1 MENIIDNINGLK
13 QKLKGIYTR
22 KGLPGE
28 AEYKELVVKANSV
41 LQNESSDYRPH
52 NTNGFPGGIINLKE
66 DIPTIIVPD
75 LHARIEFL
83 LSVLLFKPF
92 QEKTVLE
99 MLFAG
104 EIQVVCVGDGFHAES
119 RAINRWKKAFEEYQ
133 TGFKSHK
140 NMDEEMSESLGLMEI
155 VLEMKSRVP
164 EYFHFLKGNHENVA
178 NERKDGNFPF
188 RKFCFEGEMVSF
200 YLRKNFKEMFDDYY
214 NFEKSLPLFA
224 IGKNFLV
231 SHAEPERFLT
241 DDEIINCKLYEEV
254 VLSLTW
260 TQNDASEPG
269 TVKKM
274 LEHYLDDEYV
284 ENSFYF
290 GGHRVIKDNYFLRAE
305 NKYVQIH
312 NPNKFIIAFIKTD
325 RDIDLEQD
333 ILDIE
338 NEIQK

>member
-1 MENIIDNINGLK
+1 VANNVDKINDLK
-13 QKLKGIYTR
+13 QKLKSIYTR
-22 KGLPGE
+22 NGLPDE
-28 AEYKELVVKANSV
+28 AEYKKLVVKVNSV
-41 LQNESSDYRPH
+41 IEKESDNYRPH
-52 NTNGFPGGIINLKE
+52 NSEGFPGGLIRLKKN
-66 DIPTIIVPD
+66 IPTIIVPD

-92 QEKTVLE
+92 DDKTVLE
-99 MLFAG
+99 MLFSG

-119 RAINRWKKAFEEYQ
+119 RAIKRWKKAFEEYQ

-140 NMDEEMSESLGLMEI
+140 NMDQEMSESLGLMEI
-155 VLEMKSRVP
+155 VMEMKSQTP

-178 NERKDGNFPF
+178 NEKKDGNFPF
-188 RKFCFEGEMVSF
+188 RKFCYEGEMVAH
-200 YLRKNFKEMFDDYY
+200 YMKNNYKDVFQDYY

-231 SHAEPERFLT
+231 SHAEPERFLDE
-241 DDEIINCKLYEEV
+241 DDIINSKLNGEV
-254 VLSLTW
+254 VFSLTW

-274 LEHYLDDEYV
+274 LEHYLDDV
-284 ENSFYF
+284 PNSYYF
-290 GGHRVIKDNYFLRAE
+290 GGHRIIRENYFLRAE

-325 RDIDLEQD
+325 RDINLDED
-333 ILDIE
+333 VIDIE